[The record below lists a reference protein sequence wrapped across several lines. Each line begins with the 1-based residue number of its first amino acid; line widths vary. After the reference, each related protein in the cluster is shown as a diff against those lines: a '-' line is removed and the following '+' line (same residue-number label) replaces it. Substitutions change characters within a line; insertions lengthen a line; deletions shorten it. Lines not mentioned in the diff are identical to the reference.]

1 MTEIYQ
7 IPDEDKKALETLFAN
22 LQFITLSKE
31 LIYRNDDYYNI
42 SISGIGVCLARVGT
56 IPLFLGEILQ
66 LWEQTQWL
74 KNGEYC
80 YFIMGTPRPDNNICH
95 FWSEKDG
102 FATKSVKKMS
112 DLALPAF
119 SLVNDGVI
127 SYDLNIRKPSAA
139 PKTES
144 KLSIY
149 DLIERI
155 KI

>member
-56 IPLFLGEILQ
+56 IPLFMGEILQ

-74 KNGEYC
+74 KTGN
-80 YFIMGTPRPDNNICH
+80 IAILSWAPRDRTTI
-95 FWSEKDG
+95 FVIFG
-102 FATKSVKKMS
+102 VKKTV
-112 DLALPAF
+112 LPQ
-119 SLVNDGVI
+119 N
-127 SYDLNIRKPSAA
+127 P
-139 PKTES
+139 
-144 KLSIY
+144 
-149 DLIERI
+149 
-155 KI
+155 